1 MKKIPLKI
9 RNETVWRASLKC
21 IQAGMTGMTCFFFYK
36 LI

>member
-21 IQAGMTGMTCFFFYK
+21 IQAGMTYFFFYK
-36 LI
+36 LVVP